1 MRPFIYDFKKTF
13 LRLTSISLLFLFIL
27 SGVGIAFETFHLMH
41 ITPASY
47 ENLNVEGYVCPSGN
61 KVSVYGIAFNN
72 NGKPISSALVCVLS
86 SGNVVASTRTSA
98 NGFFNLTVN
107 YSPYL
112 SLLVKYNGL
121 ERNVNISR
129 IVGELQNNVNSQVVS
144 VTIYPNIFSNTS
156 CFYNV
161 NACWYRILV
170 SIMCQDNLVIFSSKN
185 VNISM
190 ELVHSSGI
198 VGNKSVV
205 LKQINLYLKKFTPV
219 YATIEIPQGV
229 TCVVLEPINSSPNN
243 QQIGLNNFKY
253 IKGTAIYCDTMNNF
267 LTLLHIFMLFLPYTI
282 IYLAYISFSRPR
294 SIGEMEFI
302 LARPITKRKIFIS
315 RFFSNALIAVL
326 SSVLIVLAPAITFNA
341 IAGLHIPLQVIF
353 LLVLIPMS
361 LLLTYLSITYMYSS
375 IIKSSGTVQGL
386 GTFTLLFLEVILPL
400 IGISTS
406 TYETLMQYI
415 TPASISRY
423 IYSLIEGCNVRI
435 NVGLEITSTLLWII
449 IPAIISYLEFKIRDV

>member
-41 ITPASY
+41 ITPARY
-47 ENLNVEGYVCPSGN
+47 ENLNVEGYVCLSGN

-121 ERNVNISR
+121 ERYVNS

-144 VTIYPNIFSNTS
+144 VTIYPFSNTS
-156 CFYNV
+156 CFYSLNV
-161 NACWYRILV
+161 CWFGIQV
-170 SIMCQDNLVIFSSKN
+170 SIMCKDNLVIFSSKN

-190 ELVHSSGI
+190 ELVHSTGI
-198 VGNKSVV
+198 VGPKFVV

-229 TCVVLEPINSSPNN
+229 TCIVLEPINSSPNI
-243 QQIGLNNFKY
+243 QQIGLNYFKY
-253 IKGTAIYCDTMNNF
+253 IKGTAIYCDTMSNF
-267 LTLLHIFMLFLPYTI
+267 LTLLNIFMLFLPYTI

-326 SSVLIVLAPAITFNA
+326 SSILIVLAPAITFNA

-353 LLVLIPMS
+353 LLALIPMS
-361 LLLTYLSITYMYSS
+361 LLLTYLSVTYMYSS

-386 GTFTLLFLEVILPL
+386 GIFTLLFLEVILPL

-406 TYETLMQYI
+406 TYETLKQYI
-415 TPASISRY
+415 TPASISCY

>member
-27 SGVGIAFETFHLMH
+27 SGVGIAFETFHLTH

-61 KVSVYGIAFNN
+61 KISVYGIAFNN

-98 NGFFNLTVN
+98 NGFFNLTVS
-107 YSPYL
+107 YSPCL

-156 CFYNV
+156 CFYSL
-161 NACWYRILV
+161 NACWCRILV

-198 VGNKSVV
+198 IGNKSVV

-229 TCVVLEPINSSPNN
+229 NKIVLEPINSSPNI
-243 QQIGLNNFKY
+243 QQIGLNDFEY

-267 LTLLHIFMLFLPYTI
+267 LTLLNIFMLFLPYTI

-326 SSVLIVLAPAITFNA
+326 SSILIVLAPAITFNA

-361 LLLTYLSITYMYSS
+361 LLLTYLSVTYMYSS

-386 GTFTLLFLEVILPL
+386 GMFTLLFLEVILPF
-400 IGISTS
+400 IGIFTS
-406 TYETLMQYI
+406 TYETLKQYI
-415 TPASISRY
+415 TPASISYY

-435 NVGLEITSTLLWII
+435 NVGIEITSTLLWII

>member
-41 ITPASY
+41 ITPARY
-47 ENLNVEGYVCPSGN
+47 ENLNVEGYACLSGN

-112 SLLVKYNGL
+112 FLLVKYNSL
-121 ERNVNISR
+121 ERNVNISS

-144 VTIYPNIFSNTS
+144 VTIYPFSNTS

-161 NACWYRILV
+161 NVWWGRIQV

-190 ELVHSSGI
+190 KLVHSSGI
-198 VGNKSVV
+198 VGHKTVV

-229 TCVVLEPINSSPNN
+229 NCIVLEQINSSPNN
-243 QQIGLNNFKY
+243 QQIGLNNFNY
-253 IKGTAIYCDTMNNF
+253 IKNTAIYCDTMNYF
-267 LTLLHIFMLFLPYTI
+267 PTLLHIFMLFLPYTM

-353 LLVLIPMS
+353 LLSLIPMS
-361 LLLTYLSITYMYSS
+361 LLLTYLSVSYMYSS

-386 GTFTLLFLEVILPL
+386 GMFTLLFLEVILPL

-406 TYETLMQYI
+406 TYETLKQYI
-415 TPASISRY
+415 TPASISCY